1 MLLSLNVS
9 AEKIRN
15 KEGKKNPECV
25 LEIQIF
31 KSNILQAFL
40 TFGLEIGIT

>member
-15 KEGKKNPECV
+15 MEGEKNPECV

-40 TFGLEIGIT
+40 TFGLETGIT